1 MDFDTYICEQTIK
14 HAAVKFP
21 ISFPTLLSS
30 IILDQHPSIKTVD
43 VIAKKRES
51 YLMLHHKLFGVDH
64 VPDIVGTSGSAPDA
78 GMIFSGG
85 RLFERRLKHLICLSF
100 CFSS

>member
-43 VIAKKRES
+43 VI
-51 YLMLHHKLFGVDH
+51 LHHKLFGVDH

>member
-30 IILDQHPSIKTVD
+30 IILDHHPSIKSVN
-43 VIAKKRES
+43 VIAKKRGS
-51 YLMLHHKLFGVDH
+51 HLMLHYKLLGADH
-64 VPDIVGTSGSAPDA
+64 VPDIVGTSGSAPAA
-78 GMIFSGG
+78 GLIFSGG
-85 RLFERRLKHLICLSF
+85 
-100 CFSS
+100 